1 MAFLRLL
8 NAVGLKTEVQAVLM
22 LFCCWFFYF
31 AQHGGCPCY
40 CIWDLIPFLGLAC
53 AGENVPLH
61 IHFVFTMVCSREPVP
76 FAGACNVLLVSSL
89 SCAFLIYTFLIF
101 DKKKMVILFANTFQS
116 IYYEHLM
123 GSSAQY
129 FYKVIRI
136 AKRIAQAIKMK
147 KKMEVLPWI
156 LEQ

>member
-1 MAFLRLL
+1 
-8 NAVGLKTEVQAVLM
+8 
-22 LFCCWFFYF
+22 
-31 AQHGGCPCY
+31 
-40 CIWDLIPFLGLAC
+40 
-53 AGENVPLH
+53 
-61 IHFVFTMVCSREPVP
+61 
-76 FAGACNVLLVSSL
+76 
-89 SCAFLIYTFLIF
+89 
-101 DKKKMVILFANTFQS
+101 MVILFANTFQS
-116 IYYEHLM
+116 LYYEHLM